1 MCAAGRGKKPK
12 SEQIVKVGGVETWP
26 RRPRARNG
34 SFRNTFFSKKPKFR
48 DLRDDDYRR
57 SVHGGTRA
65 AAAAEPAMHGP
76 GYCYLPSRLQ
86 QPLRSQHVQG
96 AQHHFLLR

>member
-12 SEQIVKVGGVETWP
+12 SEQIVKVGGVETWSK
-26 RRPRARNG
+26 RF
-34 SFRNTFFSKKPKFR
+34 SRNTFFSKKPKFR
-48 DLRDDDYRR
+48 DLRDNDFRR

-76 GYCYLPSRLQ
+76 GYCYPSPRLQ
-86 QPLRSQHVQG
+86 QPL
-96 AQHHFLLR
+96 LI